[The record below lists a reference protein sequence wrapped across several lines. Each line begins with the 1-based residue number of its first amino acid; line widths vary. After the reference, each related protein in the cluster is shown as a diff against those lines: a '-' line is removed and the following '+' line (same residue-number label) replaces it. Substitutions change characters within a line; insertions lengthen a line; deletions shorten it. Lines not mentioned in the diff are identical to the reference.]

1 MKLNDER
8 RKALT
13 EYLGD
18 LTTASFERRIYERT
32 KLRKS

>member
-1 MKLNDER
+1 VEENKMKLNDER

-18 LTTASFERRIYERT
+18 LTTASFERRNE
-32 KLRKS
+32 K